1 MHYEYI
7 SILKFDFG
15 NCIKFLIWHNNNMG
29 NDVVEIKDSKILT
42 FDNFETAKKFTDS
55 ENCDLYEY
63 NIPKLKRWIY
73 THSRTF
79 DCSFLLD
86 FWNIFNDIAYS
97 FGEKIPNERT
107 RKSDRVYNKLFFGNN
122 FPAITPEGECFKPI
136 FTKTD
141 RKITKKILS
150 YGLYFLEKHIER

>member
-1 MHYEYI
+1 
-7 SILKFDFG
+7 
-15 NCIKFLIWHNNNMG
+15 MG
-29 NDVVEIKDSKILT
+29 NNVVEIKDSKILT

-107 RKSDRVYNKLFFGNN
+107 RKSGRVYNKLFFGNN

-141 RKITKKILS
+141 RKITRKILS

>member
-15 NCIKFLIWHNNNMG
+15 NCIKFLIWHNDNMG
-29 NDVVEIKDSKILT
+29 NDVVEINDSKILT
-42 FDNFETAKKFTDS
+42 FDSFETAKKFTDL
-55 ENCDLYEY
+55 ENCDLYGY
-63 NIPKLKRWIY
+63 N
-73 THSRTF
+73 
-79 DCSFLLD
+79 
-86 FWNIFNDIAYS
+86 
-97 FGEKIPNERT
+97 IPNERI
-107 RKSDRVYNKLFFGNN
+107 RKSDRIYNKLFFGNN

>member
-1 MHYEYI
+1 
-7 SILKFDFG
+7 
-15 NCIKFLIWHNNNMG
+15 MG

-55 ENCDLYEY
+55 ENFDLYEY

-141 RKITKKILS
+141 RKITRKILS